1 MQNEEKNEFDFDLP
15 ELKDAPKA
23 KPRIHNAGE
32 DSTCIS
38 CEG

>member
-1 MQNEEKNEFDFDLP
+1 MTYKKVSSEFDFDLP
-15 ELKDAPKA
+15 EVKDAPKA
-23 KPRIHNAGE
+23 KVRVHNAG

>member
-1 MQNEEKNEFDFDLP
+1 MIDKNEIDTDFDLP
-15 ELKDAPKA
+15 EVKNAPKA

-32 DSTCIS
+32 STCIS